1 MAETDK
7 ASRAIRHRG
16 DLSAYLWQPTSGPL
30 PLPPFHCRDVDLLY
44 GVFTIDREA
53 VEPFV
58 PPELR
63 IADSNLGCYAFYTV
77 GAAFGLISYSQGF
90 CAVVVDDHDS
100 PDGSEGAFML
110 HSYVSGRAQEIIAE
124 LFDASA
130 VPGKA
135 RVWSENGLYRASAG
149 AIGHDFFGAAVRAK
163 SGQLHQVDGTDL
175 YLGRRRSGELV
186 SYDISYSGTT
196 LVAQT
201 ADYWIA
207 DDAPAVLKAARP
219 VQHLYAQFLP
229 GFSFGWG
236 VPRPIGPAPAQEAFE
251 GGRAFLELF
260 SRSDRAA
267 LLVGNDGRIMHINP
281 RARPL
286 LGDDLAQGDALIK
299 AFRPS
304 ERSELEAAMHHARSG
319 TGRSVS
325 QPVLLSRPDRPP
337 IIAQATAVDP
347 VIAGGGA
354 VMVFLID
361 PSVSERGDAT
371 AALQLLGLTPAEA
384 RIAALVGRGYSP
396 REASDALVITENTAR
411 SALRL
416 IYSKLGIGRQS
427 QLAKIVARLEA
438 D

>member
-1 MAETDK
+1 M
-7 ASRAIRHRG
+7 
-16 DLSAYLWQPTSGPL
+16 
-30 PLPPFHCRDVDLLY
+30 PPFHCRDVDLLY
-44 GVFTIDREA
+44 GVFTINREA

-63 IADSNLGCYAFYTV
+63 IGDGNLGCYAFYTV
-77 GAAFGLISYSQGF
+77 GSAFGFVSYSQGF

-110 HSYVSGRAQEIIAE
+110 QSYVSGRAQEIIGE

-135 RVWSENGLYRASAG
+135 RVWKEDGLCRATAG
-149 AIGHDFFGAAVRAK
+149 ANGHDFFGATVRAK
-163 SGQLHQVDGTDL
+163 SEQLHQIDGTDL
-175 YLGRRRSGELV
+175 YIGRRRSGELV
-186 SYDISYSGTT
+186 SHDISYSGTT

-201 ADYWIA
+201 IDYWVA
-207 DDAPAVLKAARP
+207 EDAPAVLKAARP
-219 VQHLYAQFLP
+219 VEHLYAQFLP

-236 VPRPIGPAPAQEAFE
+236 VPRLIGPAPVQEHFVT
-251 GGRAFLELF
+251 GRAFLDLF

-267 LLVGNDGRIMHINP
+267 LVVRNDGMVIHINP
-281 RARPL
+281 RARAL
-286 LGDDLAQGDALIK
+286 LGGDLAQGDDILK

-304 ERSELEAAMHHARSG
+304 ERSELEAAMDYARTG
-319 TGRSVS
+319 TSDSVLR
-325 QPVLLSRPDRPP
+325 PVLLSRPDRPP
-337 IIAQATAVDP
+337 MIAQATAVDP
-347 VIAGGGA
+347 VIAGEGA

-361 PSVSERGDAT
+361 PSVSAGGDAT

-384 RIAALVGRGYSP
+384 RIAAMVGQGHSP
-396 REASDALVITENTAR
+396 REAADALAISENTAR
-411 SALRL
+411 SALSL
-416 IYSKLGIGRQS
+416 VYGKLGISRQS